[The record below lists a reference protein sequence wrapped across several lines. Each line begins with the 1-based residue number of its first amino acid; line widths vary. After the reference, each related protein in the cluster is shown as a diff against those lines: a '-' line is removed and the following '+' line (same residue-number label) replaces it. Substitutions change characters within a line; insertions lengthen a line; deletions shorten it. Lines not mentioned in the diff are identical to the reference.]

1 MVFDQAQ
8 SPRLG
13 QRVPVESTYV
23 RMFAG
28 AEIPEAAWPGQLIY
42 RIDDQIL
49 QIFDGDAWE
58 DVTGGQVGQ
67 LTFVGPTPPVAQS
80 VGDVW
85 YDTSDSN
92 RQYVAVDTDP
102 GPTVTLVWQPVSAA
116 APPITPTTHIYTK
129 NTAPGPS
136 DTPPPKYADFWYQ
149 TPGNRQYYY
158 DPAASGNHWVFVQ
171 DTGIPAAQATADS
184 KTTNFVTAGTIPTSF
199 AIGDTW
205 VNKGDQ
211 NKLYVARI
219 AGADEIKIGEWEL
232 SQDWMTANN
241 AAGNAQALAATKT
254 QSFYQ
259 TSPPTAQTAG
269 DIWFDTD
276 DGYKQYRASAG
287 GVTVIAVAP
296 AAGWNLV
303 QDALIPQAVSTAN
316 GKNTIYYA
324 ASQPTVP
331 NGPPG
336 STFVESD
343 LWFDTGNGYAISIFT
358 AGAWAPA
365 PYGGSALDEGAI
377 TQREINTGYAYAGV
391 LKADQI
397 TTGNISF
404 GIGIAAMLH
413 TSSGPPGSPGVELDP
428 TGIKIIGTTDEN
440 STTLQPG
447 LSVFKGAAEVTTLT
461 VKGDAVTGT
470 ASTLRQSNELARGAK
485 LTMSNGVTPPS
496 AAPVPTVDWLSIPLT
511 GYGLITSNE
520 AYVYDLQWDASVS
533 RWMVTTVCPDF
544 DGGYMAR
551 MLMFKADGTFDA
563 QVGPDFAYSSAG
575 GVIAGVRI
583 PGVDNW
589 YLWSPGAGDMFLR
602 NAVGG
607 NSSIQFYPYNA
618 SATFSMAWDGSNLI
632 IGEARIIATYPWIH
646 LHRFSTSALA
656 GSNLVAGGDFETGPS
671 STSIWTSVS
680 SSSFWRGTA
689 TIDGIGSMVITT
701 NSTAAGAT
709 GCSSFAVT
717 ERTRYSYA
725 MSMRSDGPTGTCS
738 AVVTWQNASNT
749 VLGTYT
755 MFSTAISTVRTF
767 SGFITTPVGAT
778 KATITINTPKLA
790 GGVFVVD
797 DIDLHA
803 ASGLQPVASTQE
815 LEIVSTSAPNVNGL
829 YVGNGDF
836 GSKQWVIASATG
848 TSNQAEV
855 VPDSSKT
862 ENNQAWFTLPPQTPR
877 GIGYD
882 GTNFWTLGSNATLYK
897 HEGGANNYAAGDST
911 WKAVSTYRDT
921 VGGYETPISPS
932 VTIQMTR
939 RARLALTTA
948 PLVSTG
954 TGDPNVASVYLLKNV
969 ATPTSADYHFQGNAV
984 SNRVVVGTSSA
995 GVVKTAD
1002 FSGAAPSP
1010 VAFPAS
1016 SPAVFQS
1023 AAGDGAGGNTPII
1036 SLYGDGHGRIG
1047 QASWD
1052 TAGNWV
1058 GIGGGGGG
1066 TTPADTYS
1074 AACTASLDVTTT
1086 DTDIPGMSVSI
1097 SVSATTD
1104 RFLVVAAI
1112 DARGGSS
1119 PTNAVMSG
1127 KLLVDGVAQSGVA
1140 TFNTASTQ
1148 LSRGSVH
1155 QNWVITGMAPGTHT
1169 VKMQASMNTGTSAAI
1184 LVGVTHTKMTAVK
1197 LVAMKGDQGSKGDKG
1212 DTGATGSTGSTG
1224 PTGPTGPTGSIGP
1237 TGSTGPQGVK
1247 GDQGIQGVQGPTGT
1261 TGATGTPGE
1270 KWFSQSGAPA
1280 SGTGII
1286 GDWSL
1291 DVTSGDIYEKT
1302 TSTVWTLRGNIRGP
1316 QGMTG
1321 TTGATGPAGPQ
1332 GNDGTPGAT
1341 GATGPAGST
1350 GAQGP
1355 KGDKGDTGATGAPGP
1370 AGSGAGDVTGPAGA
1384 VGDDIAVYNAT
1395 TGKLLKD
1402 GGATIAQVRD
1412 RSTHT
1417 GTQAAATIT
1426 GLPTSLPPNGSAGGD
1441 LAGTYPNPTIGAGK
1455 VTNTALATDAVTQAK
1470 IADAAVGY
1478 SEIAGDAIG
1487 TFHLLDTAVSQAKLS
1502 ASGTA
1507 KDATGY
1513 LRGDFTWQ
1521 THDKSAVGL
1530 GSVDNTSDAT
1540 KPMSTPTQTYVDGL
1554 MVGVVRKYAAACPA
1568 LVAGVESTITHNL
1581 GTQDVIPAF
1590 KNAALV
1596 EVQLQWRTVTANTI
1610 GATADVD
1617 YAAGDLRVVVMG

>member
-1 MVFDQAQ
+1 
-8 SPRLG
+8 
-13 QRVPVESTYV
+13 
-23 RMFAG
+23 MFAG

-49 QIFDGDAWE
+49 QIYDGDAWE
-58 DVTGGQVGQ
+58 DVTGGQAGQ
-67 LTFVGPTPPVAQS
+67 LTFVGPTPPISQS

-85 YDTSDSN
+85 YNTSDSN
-92 RQYVAVDTDP
+92 RQYIAKSVGADAIAP
-102 GPTVTLVWQPVSAA
+102 GEWEVVSAA
-116 APPITPTTHIYTK
+116 APPITPTTQIYTQ

-136 DTPPPKYADFWYQ
+136 STPPPKYADFWYQ

-184 KTTNFVTAGTIPTSF
+184 KTTNFVTSGSIPTSL

-205 VNKGDQ
+205 VNKAD
-211 NKLYVARI
+211 NSKLYVARVVGATTI
-219 AGADEIKIGEWEL
+219 AIGQWEL
-232 SQDWMTANN
+232 SQDWFTANQN
-241 AAGNAQALAATKT
+241 AGNAGAVAATKT

-259 TSPPTAQTAG
+259 TSPPTAQTTG

-276 DGYKQYRASAG
+276 DGYKQYRASAA
-287 GVTVIAVAP
+287 GVNTIAVAP

-303 QDALIPQAVSTAN
+303 QDELIPQAVTTAN
-316 GKNTIYYA
+316 GKNTIYY
-324 ASQPTVP
+324 SDTQPATP
-331 NGPPG
+331 ITGT
-336 STFVESD
+336 TFVVND
-343 LWFDTGNGYAISIFT
+343 LWFDTDNGYAISIWD
-358 AGAWAPA
+358 GGSWAPA
-365 PYGGSALDEGAI
+365 PYGGDAIDEGAI
-377 TQREINTGYAYAGV
+377 TKREINTSYAYVGSLDA
-391 LKADQI
+391 KQI

-404 GIGIAAMLH
+404 GIGIAAMLR
-413 TSSGPPGSPGVELDP
+413 TPGAPGDPGVEISP
-428 TGIKIIGTTDEN
+428 TGISIIGTTDEN

-461 VKGDAVTGT
+461 VKGSTDGT
-470 ASTLRQSNELARGAK
+470 AATLRQNSEVARGAK
-485 LTMSNGVTPPS
+485 LTLSNGVTAPS
-496 AAPVPTVDWLSIPLT
+496 AAPVPTMDWASIPLT
-511 GYGLITSNE
+511 GYDFTNWSIVD
-520 AYVYDLQWDASVS
+520 AQWDSSTS
-533 RWMVTTVCPDF
+533 RWVVIA
-544 DGGYMAR
+544 DGVYIAPGSGIGQEMGR
-551 MLMFKADGTFDA
+551 TLTFRADGTFDA
-563 QVGPDFAYSSAG
+563 QLGADFNVDPG
-575 GVIAGVRI
+575 QVLAGVRV
-583 PGVDNW
+583 PGVSTY
-589 YLWSPGAGDMFLR
+589 YLYTEPLVTTYRRLSNESLTQ
-602 NAVGG
+602 
-607 NSSIQFYPYNA
+607 SIKYYPMNT
-618 SATFSMAWDGSNLI
+618 SAALSMCYDGSNLI
-632 IGEARIIATYPWIH
+632 IAEAHTVTSSPRVLLTKYT
-646 LHRFSTSALA
+646 TSAISGPQLITNNDFEVNTTGWTPSA
-656 GSNLVAGGDFETGPS
+656 GSSVTTNTISPIFGVRSLEWNALAS
-671 STSIWTSVS
+671 STLTSAQFNVTAGQRFDINWWYKTKPGS
-680 SSSFWRGTA
+680 SN
-689 TIDGIGSMVITT
+689 V
-701 NSTAAGAT
+701 N
-709 GCSSFAVT
+709 
-717 ERTRYSYA
+717 
-725 MSMRSDGPTGTCS
+725 GPLDIL
-738 AVVTWQNASNT
+738 WYNASNAVIQT
-749 VLGTYT
+749 ERVIT
-755 MFSTAISTVRTF
+755 MYPISTAQQINTNSMVA
-767 SGFITTPVGAT
+767 PPLAT
-778 KATITINTPKLA
+778 KAALRFTANGASIILLDAFLVRTS
-790 GGVFVVD
+790 
-797 DIDLHA
+797 
-803 ASGLQPVASTQE
+803 SGLQLAGTDDLLIISNQSVPANA
-815 LEIVSTSAPNVNGL
+815 I
-829 YVGNGDF
+829 YVGNGDL
-836 GSKQWVIASATG
+836 GSKHYVVGSATG
-848 TSNQAEV
+848 GGNQACCI
-855 VPDSSKT
+855 PDSSKS
-862 ENNQAWFTLPPQTPR
+862 ENANLVFPLPPQAPR

-882 GTNFWTLGSNATLYK
+882 GTNFWTVGSNAVLYK
-897 HEGGANNYAAGDST
+897 HEGGNAFTTQSPS
-911 WKAVSTYRDT
+911 WKTMSTYKDT
-921 VGGYETPISPS
+921 ANGYETGPSPISA
-932 VTIQMTR
+932 TFQMKR
-939 RARLALTTA
+939 RARLTISVA

-954 TGDPNVASVYLLKNV
+954 SGDPNAQGVYLLRGV
-969 ATPTSADYHFQGNAV
+969 TTPVNTDWHSQGNAT
-984 SNRVVVGTSSA
+984 SNKVVITA
-995 GVVKTAD
+995 AD
-1002 FSGAAPSP
+1002 FSGANPSP
-1010 VAFPAS
+1010 VDFPSS
-1016 SPAVFQS
+1016 SPAEFRS
-1023 AAGDGAGGNTPII
+1023 AFGDPTGPIITLKGDG
-1036 SLYGDGHGRIG
+1036 SGRIG

-1148 LSRGSVH
+1148 ANRGSVH

-1169 VKMQASMNTGTSAAI
+1169 VKMQASMNIGTSAAI

-1197 LVAMKGDQGSKGDKG
+1197 LVAMKGDQGVKGDKG
-1212 DTGATGSTGSTG
+1212 DTGATGSTGA
-1224 PTGPTGPTGSIGP
+1224 TGPTGPTGSTGLTGSQGVQGPAGP
-1237 TGSTGPQGVK
+1237 TGSTGATGPT
-1247 GDQGIQGVQGPTGT
+1247 GPTGT
-1261 TGATGTPGE
+1261 TGSTGAPGE

-1302 TSTVWTLRGNIRGP
+1302 TSTVWTVRGNIRGP

-1321 TTGATGPAGPQ
+1321 TTGATGPQGPQ

-1341 GATGPAGST
+1341 GATGAAGTPGST

-1370 AGSGAGDVTGPAGA
+1370 AGSGAGDVTGPASS

-1417 GTQAAATIT
+1417 GTQPASTIT
-1426 GLPTSLPPNGSAGGD
+1426 GLPTALPPNGAAGGA
-1441 LAGTYPNPTIGAGK
+1441 LAGTYPNPSLAAG
-1455 VTNTALATDAVTQAK
+1455 VVFTDKIVDNAVTSDK
-1470 IADAAVGY
+1470 ILDGAVGY
-1478 SEIAGDAIG
+1478 NEIAGDAVG
-1487 TFHLLDTAVSQAKLS
+1487 TFHILDTAVSQSKLS
-1502 ASGTA
+1502 ASGPA

-1521 THDKSAVGL
+1521 VLNKGAVGL
-1530 GSVDNTSDAT
+1530 GNVDNTADTA
-1540 KPMSTPTQTYVDGL
+1540 KPMSTPTKTYVDGL
-1554 MVGVVRKYAAACPA
+1554 VAGVVRKYAAACPA